1 MLFRR
6 KIPRSC
12 SYCVHGVKLDD
23 DAILCINRGIVPP
36 ENKCRKFSYDPCKR
50 TPPRPKAIDFKKYS
64 PDDFSL

>member
-23 DAILCINRGIVPP
+23 AAILCIKRGIVSPDK
-36 ENKCRKFSYDPCKR
+36 KCRKFSYDPCKR
-50 TPPRPKAIDFKKYS
+50 TPPRPKAIDFNKYN